1 MVMNKS
7 NLKYCKFWK
16 NSWSCCIDV
25 HTVVTWIAQCE
36 NIEINN
42 NNTLAMLIKT
52 LLQLHKSLGQYLLK
66 YMEL

>member
-1 MVMNKS
+1 M
-7 NLKYCKFWK
+7 L
-16 NSWSCCIDV
+16 
-25 HTVVTWIAQCE
+25 HTVVTWIVQCE